1 MKRDTDNIMRS
12 LDKMVSNLNTIPA
25 IPGTTPQLGNDADE
39 MLEQLAPLMQ
49 AVPEA
54 TPPDD
59 LFATIEAELDAEAKA
74 PTQVQRADEGEW
86 IQRTELVWK
95 KVLTKDAATG
105 RTMYLLRCLPG
116 ARIKPHVH
124 DRSEHL
130 FIIEGEF
137 WMDGKLYTAGDAQ
150 CSLPGTEHHEIT
162 MPNGCLVLVCA

>member
-1 MKRDTDNIMRS
+1 MTQDTEKVMRS
-12 LDKMVSNLNTIPA
+12 LDKLVSNLDTIPA
-25 IPGTTPQLGNDADE
+25 ISGTMPQLGERD
-39 MLEQLAPLMQ
+39 
-49 AVPEA
+49 
-54 TPPDD
+54 DD
-59 LFATIEAELDAEAKA
+59 LFAGLAPLAQSLPEADPPADLLERIEQELDAA
-74 PTQVQRADEGEW
+74 PDQPTRVQRADDGTWE
-86 IQRTELVWK
+86 QRSERVWK
-95 KVLTKDAATG
+95 KVLTLDPETG

-137 WMDGKLYTAGDAQ
+137 WMNGKLYTAGDAQ